1 MKLLSCQKVSRNDIE
16 VLRSSEAPLTVMNTV
31 YSGEHA
37 ALTGRLSEPLF
48 FPPRAGEAHCGV
60 GRGALMSSLTDK

>member
-1 MKLLSCQKVSRNDIE
+1 MMLSC
-16 VLRSSEAPLTVMNTV
+16 EALLTVMNTV

-37 ALTGRLSEPLF
+37 SLTGRLSEPLF